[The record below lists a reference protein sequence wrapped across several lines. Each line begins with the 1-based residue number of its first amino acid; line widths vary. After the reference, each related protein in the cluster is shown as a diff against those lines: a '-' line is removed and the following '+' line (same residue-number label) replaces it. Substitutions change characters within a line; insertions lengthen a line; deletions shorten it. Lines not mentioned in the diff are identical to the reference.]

1 MANAA
6 SGSKSKSG
14 TWEDTAADAGGTAAH
29 FRVWD
34 SSKTTCH
41 MQGSVTLTGGGG
53 DLTLDNTNIAAGQDV
68 LVTSF
73 TYNRG
78 NA

>member
-1 MANAA
+1 
-6 SGSKSKSG
+6 
-14 TWEDTAADAGGTAAH
+14 
-29 FRVWD
+29 
-34 SSKTTCH
+34 